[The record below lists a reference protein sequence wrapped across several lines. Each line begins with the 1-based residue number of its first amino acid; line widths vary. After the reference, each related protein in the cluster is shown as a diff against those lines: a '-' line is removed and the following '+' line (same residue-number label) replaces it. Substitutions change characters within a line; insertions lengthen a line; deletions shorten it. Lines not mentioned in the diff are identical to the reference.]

1 MSPDKL
7 ERLRQVQ
14 DTAIDHAIEE
24 MDAASAYGIET
35 KADRGDRAWL
45 TKMCGGSLTVA
56 ARVEQFIALRERGSH
71 FDPRNPADQDR
82 AEEAFVQRAEAQ
94 MRAML
99 ERVKPKY
106 KHAIKG

>member
-7 ERLRQVQ
+7 ARLRQVQ
-14 DTAIDHAIEE
+14 DTAIDHAIQE

-56 ARVEQFIALRERGSH
+56 ARVEQFIALRERNGC
-71 FDPRNPADQDR
+71 DYRDATDQDR
-82 AEEAFVQRAEAQ
+82 AEDAFVQRAEAQ